1 MRKLLLTHP
10 SGSSAE
16 IYLNGAQVTSWI
28 PASGGQRL
36 YLSPKAVFE
45 PGKPIRGGIP
55 VVFPQFADSGPLP
68 RHGWLRTTEW
78 NVEAHEGASA
88 VTLRTEETA
97 ESKML
102 WPHTYEVRLRVSL
115 EVESLELTLIVRN
128 PGAEAFSFT
137 SALHS
142 YFAVDHVTRA
152 SVLGLYGLPYIDKTA
167 NRAIVRDAE
176 HALMIRGETDRIY
189 TGSSS
194 LLELI
199 GGCSPL
205 RICTT
210 GFSDTVIWNPWTG
223 KASGIAD
230 MAEGDYL
237 GFVCIEAAVA
247 NSPVVLKPGE
257 TWQGKQRLEA
267 TR

>member
-16 IYLNGAQVTSWI
+16 IYQNGAQVTSWI

-36 YLSPKAVFE
+36 YLSKKALFE

-55 VVFPQFADSGPLP
+55 VVFPQFADNGPLP
-68 RHGWLRTTEW
+68 KHGWLRTTEW
-78 NVEAHEGASA
+78 NVESHEGASA
-88 VTLRTEETA
+88 VTLRTEETPQ
-97 ESKML
+97 SKLL
-102 WPHTYEVRLRVSL
+102 WPHTYEVRLRVSI
-115 EVESLELTLIVRN
+115 EAESLELNLTVRN

-152 SVLGLYGLPYIDKTA
+152 SILGLYGLSYIDKTA
-167 NRAIVRDAE
+167 NRTIVRDNE
-176 HALMIRGETDRIY
+176 HALVIRGETDRIY
-189 TGSSS
+189 TGSVS

-205 RICTT
+205 RLSTR
-210 GFSDTVIWNPWTG
+210 GFPDTVVWNPWTDT
-223 KASGIAD
+223 ASGIAD
-230 MAEGDYL
+230 MDDSDYL

-247 NSPVVLKPGE
+247 GTPVVLKPGE
-257 TWQGKQRLEA
+257 TWEGNQRLEA
-267 TR
+267 TS